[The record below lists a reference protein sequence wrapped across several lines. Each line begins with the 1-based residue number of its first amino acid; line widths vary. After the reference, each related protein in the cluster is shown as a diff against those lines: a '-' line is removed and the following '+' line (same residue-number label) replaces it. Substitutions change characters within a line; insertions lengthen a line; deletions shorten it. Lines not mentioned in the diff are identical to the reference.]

1 MCNSTETITYHIN
14 DDNFLKLLNGRY
26 YYTSKGIMKKLDYFK
41 DKDLINKDIRFRS
54 PVTCASKDGV
64 CKYCYGKLYDIN
76 KDMSSV
82 GCLSSTKIT
91 EPLGQSLLSS
101 KHQQVTSSSAIKFND
116 DFDKEF
122 ELNSTEIS
130 IKDDPE
136 YDDELYLQLEDVQS
150 EEVDDVEMYYTNH
163 FRLIDATGKVIYNI
177 EEENEANMYLSDQLL
192 TLYRRMK
199 DKTKPISL
207 ESFDGDSDVLFTV
220 EIKNKELTGPV
231 KRIIQ
236 ILNSNDKLGAKSLSE
251 VCQVFAESLIAM
263 GQKYDLVAAEC
274 IIRALLRKKSNDT
287 EFPDWTNKGD
297 HSDYQIMRV
306 NSALFKNPSALVS
319 MSYGDLR
326 RQLISAELYEKTA
339 PSHLDTMF
347 TSIPSKYIED

>member
-14 DDNFLKLLNGRY
+14 DDNFLKLLDGRY
-26 YYTSKGIMKKLDYFK
+26 YYTSRGIMKQLDYRK
-41 DKDLINKDIRFRS
+41 DSDLIEKDVRFRS
-54 PVTCASKDGV
+54 PATCASKDGI

-76 KDMSSV
+76 KDMTSA
-82 GCLSSTKIT
+82 GTLSATKIT

-101 KHQQVTSSSAIKFND
+101 KHSQVTSSSAIKFND

-130 IKDDPE
+130 IKDEPE
-136 YDDELYLQLEDVQS
+136 YDDELFIQLEDVQS
-150 EEVDDVEMYYTNH
+150 EEVDEVEMYYTNH
-163 FRLIDATGKVIYNI
+163 FRLIDAKGKTIYNI
-177 EEENEANMYLSDQLL
+177 EEENDSNMYLSDQLL
-192 TLYRRMK
+192 ALYKRMK

-231 KRIIQ
+231 KRIMQ
-236 ILNSNDKLGAKSLSE
+236 VLNSNDKLGAKTLSE
-251 VCQVFAESLIAM
+251 VCQVFVESLIAM

-274 IIRALLRKKSNDT
+274 IIRALLRKKTNEF

-297 HSDYQIMRV
+297 HTDYQVMRV
-306 NSALFKNPSALVS
+306 NSALFKNPSPLVS
-319 MSYGDLR
+319 LSYGDLR
-326 RQLISAELYEKTA
+326 RQLISAELYEKKA

-347 TSIPSKYIED
+347 ASVPAKFIED